1 VADLIT
7 QIKAEQ
13 VPAIFGSEVF
23 PSPIL
28 EQIAKESGAAYVD
41 DLRDDDLPGQPGDA
55 NHSYLGLMV
64 ENMKIMAGAL
74 GGDPSVIADFDTSN
88 IPGSDS
94 AVEQAQ

>member
-1 VADLIT
+1 
-7 QIKAEQ
+7 
-13 VPAIFGSEVF
+13 
-23 PSPIL
+23 
-28 EQIAKESGAAYVD
+28 
-41 DLRDDDLPGQPGDA
+41 
-55 NHSYLGLMV
+55 MV